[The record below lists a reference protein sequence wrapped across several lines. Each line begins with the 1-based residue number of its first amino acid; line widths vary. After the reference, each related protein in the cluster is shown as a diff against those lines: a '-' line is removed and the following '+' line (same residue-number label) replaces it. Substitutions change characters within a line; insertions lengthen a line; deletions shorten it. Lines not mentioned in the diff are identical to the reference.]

1 MSVSDDGGKKP
12 DKIYSVVRI
21 VDMADGISAVLDK
34 EREEISGQNKLINMA
49 KSAQA
54 KAEDNITSLMPYASF
69 MNAAEKILSGRKDD
83 DHYALVCAD
92 INEFRNFSHN
102 YGG

>member
-69 MNAAEKILSGRKDD
+69 MNAAEKS
-83 DHYALVCAD
+83 
-92 INEFRNFSHN
+92 
-102 YGG
+102 